1 MSQRPDLAL
10 IRLGDWWHYSITL
23 RALCPCGAERP
34 IPMASVLK
42 MFGPEQRW
50 HEGHDNQRLAKALV
64 CGTCGQKGRA
74 SVMVVWG

>member
-1 MSQRPDLAL
+1 MSRPNLAL
-10 IRLGDWWHYSITL
+10 IRLGDWWSHNITL

-34 IPMASVLK
+34 IPMAPVLK
-42 MFGPEQRW
+42 MLSQEHHW
-50 HEGHDNQRLAKALV
+50 HEGRDEPRIAKVLV